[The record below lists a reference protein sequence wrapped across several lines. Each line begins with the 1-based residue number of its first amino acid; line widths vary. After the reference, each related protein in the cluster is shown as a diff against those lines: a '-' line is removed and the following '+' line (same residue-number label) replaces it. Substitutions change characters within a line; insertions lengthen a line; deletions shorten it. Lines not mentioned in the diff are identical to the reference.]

1 LICLVASSSY
11 ALWGAVR
18 GRVEARQRG
27 LTLLVLGQLF
37 VAVLWA
43 GVPGVWVFGGLV
55 ALIGGDELGR
65 NYAMPRWLAPLLCV
79 GCLLSVGATD
89 APLSV
94 LVLVTAVLSVVT
106 LLGPSGVARGRGFG
120 LLIAGVVVGGG
131 AGAVVRL
138 AGIDVAALVALVLM
152 LQMNEAFGLLV
163 GKRFGRHRP
172 FLSTSPGKTAEGYVG
187 GAVATFAAVG
197 LLHTVAPA
205 LRGQTLAADALC
217 VGTVLTLGNAG
228 DLLLS
233 LLKRRLGIKDFGSLL
248 PGHGGVLDRVDS
260 LLFTAPVWALLW
272 AWLEAGP

>member
-1 LICLVASSSY
+1 MICLVASASY
-11 ALWGAVR
+11 ALWGAAR

-55 ALIGGDELGR
+55 ALLGGDELGR
-65 NYAMPRWLAPLLCV
+65 NYAMPRWLAPPLCV
-79 GCLLSVGATD
+79 VFLLSVGATA
-89 APLSV
+89 APLGALFAV
-94 LVLVTAVLSVVT
+94 AAVLAVVT
-106 LLGPSGVARGRGFG
+106 LLGPGRFVRSRGFG
-120 LLIAGVVVGGG
+120 LLFAGVVVGGG

-138 AGIDVAALVALVLM
+138 AGIDVAGLVALVLM

-163 GKRFGRHRP
+163 GKRLGRHRP
-172 FLSTSPGKTAEGYVG
+172 FVSTSPGKSVEGYVG
-187 GAVATFAAVG
+187 GAVATVAAVG

-205 LRGQTLAADALC
+205 LRGQTLAVDALC
-217 VGTVLTLGNAG
+217 VGIVLTLGNAG
-228 DLLLS
+228 DLLMS

-260 LLFTAPVWALLW
+260 LLLTAPVWAVLW
-272 AWLEAGP
+272 AWLEARP